1 MLKKFLASGLV
12 LCAAGVAVAQSTT
25 LNANNTVPT
34 GGADIGSFNRNG
46 TNAAAPGHW
55 TYDLRMNSNGA
66 DWTGSEIM
74 VDVVGAGS
82 IWHASDQRISNGG
95 VEVDPDPNNPT
106 VCYLHNL
113 NVPGLTFNGANNAN
127 TRMYDTFFT
136 SPGNRFNID
145 PQFASPGQP
154 APNANSCQ
162 PTPPVVSSSTRL
174 RGLNPSGVEIPLAWF
189 DTVTLGVDGTAAA
202 TLGRLTFQSDV
213 GYGDLEVVAA
223 GGAAPANKQLF
234 ATIRGRTTTNLNSD
248 GVGFGWDIYQ
258 TPEPS
263 TMALLAL
270 GGLAGLIRRR

>member
-12 LCAAGVAVAQSTT
+12 LCAASVAVAQSTT
-25 LNANNTVPT
+25 LNANNTIPT
-34 GGADIGSFNRNG
+34 GGSDIGSFNRNG
-46 TNAAAPGHW
+46 ANALAPGHW
-55 TYDLRMNSNGA
+55 TYDLRVNSAGA
-66 DWTGSEIM
+66 DWTGSEIS

-82 IWHASDQRISNGG
+82 IWHAGDQRIATGAPQ
-95 VEVDPDPNNPT
+95 VDPDPNNPT

-113 NVPGLTFNGANNAN
+113 NVPGLTFNGANNLN

-145 PQFASPGQP
+145 PSFASPGLP
-154 APNANSCQ
+154 APDINSCQ
-162 PTPPVVSSSTRL
+162 APPVVSSATRL
-174 RGLNPSGVEIPLAWF
+174 RGKNPSGVEIPLAWF
-189 DTVTLGVDGTAAA
+189 DTVTLGVDGSAAA
-202 TLGRLTFQSDV
+202 TLGRMTFEAPV
-213 GYGDLEVVAA
+213 GFGNLEVVVA
-223 GGAAPANKQLF
+223 GGAAPADKQLF
-234 ATIRGRTTTNLNSD
+234 ATIRGRSTTNLNSD

>member
-12 LCAAGVAVAQSTT
+12 LCAASVAVAQTT
-25 LNANNTVPT
+25 SIVANNTVPSS
-34 GGADIGSFNRNG
+34 GPDSGSFNRNG
-46 TNAAAPGHW
+46 ANAAAPGHW
-55 TYDLRMNSNGA
+55 TYDLRMATSGA

-82 IWHASDQRISNGG
+82 IWHASDQRLATGAPA
-95 VEVDPDPNNPT
+95 VDPDPNNPT

-113 NVPGLTFNGANNAN
+113 NVPGLTFNATNNAN

-145 PQFASPGQP
+145 PSFASPGLP
-154 APNANSCQ
+154 APDVNSCQ
-162 PTPPVVSSSTRL
+162 TPPPVVSSSTRL

-189 DTVTLGVDGTAAA
+189 DTVTLAVDGTAAA
-202 TLGRLTFQSDV
+202 TLGRLTFESAV
-213 GYGDLEVVAA
+213 GFGDLEVVAA